1 MNLWDARLG
10 FARHL
15 IRHWSGIARRA
26 NELVPDERY
35 LDPETL
41 LKVHSRMIIADI
53 SDPQVAAIQVLGSA
67 VRSRYPDGTQRGDDW
82 LSFIPSAYLELAYTA
97 LDKLIG
103 TPCGV
108 YYHFRLLDRENRA
121 ETGNVLVLPL
131 MSHKSQDKPS
141 MFVSVSQTDDDEIA
155 HVPLKTMDGEVAYVD
170 IGAGT

>member
-15 IRHWSGIARRA
+15 IRHWSGIALRA

-35 LDPETL
+35 LDPVTL
-41 LKVHSRMIIADI
+41 LKVHGRMIIADI

-67 VRSRYPDGTQRGDDW
+67 IRSRYPEGTQRGDDW

-108 YYHFRLLDRENRA
+108 YYHFQLLDRGPRLAPYWFFLSCLTNR
-121 ETGNVLVLPL
+121 
-131 MSHKSQDKPS
+131 
-141 MFVSVSQTDDDEIA
+141 
-155 HVPLKTMDGEVAYVD
+155 KTSPPCSSACRKQM
-170 IGAGT
+170 TMRSLTCR